1 VPLQLT
7 RPTTDDPAPTRNTV
21 DRPRAAADLRTVQ
34 KTWPASADRG
44 RLTLMPRG
52 YLTLADY
59 PTAMVRLACDRCD
72 RRGQY
77 RKDRLIAEHGA
88 DVVLPDLR
96 HKFAAGCPTPA
107 IAQRRAAST
116 TSILPREA
124 ESGPKT
130 RPHVRRPWGQFD
142 CRGVLGA
149 SWDLIPRPSKSRRTR
164 GMCNGRVR

>member
-1 VPLQLT
+1 MAGFVGL
-7 RPTTDDPAPTRNTV
+7 
-21 DRPRAAADLRTVQ
+21 
-34 KTWPASADRG
+34 

-96 HKFAAGCPTPA
+96 HKLAAGCPYVGHRATPCGVYYVDL
-107 IAQRRAAST
+107 AA
-116 TSILPREA
+116 
-124 ESGPKT
+124 
-130 RPHVRRPWGQFD
+130 
-142 CRGVLGA
+142 RG
-149 SWDLIPRPSKSRRTR
+149 
-164 GMCNGRVR
+164 